1 MGKTVQVRAMKDDEV
16 EMILEEKADDFKP
29 VPLQD
34 QTTDRPEEAKD
45 LVHFLTQRDVRYNL
59 VIMTLIWLSIAL
71 SYYLLM
77 SLDST
82 SQQDYQSALFFGT
95 SEVVACV
102 MAGIAFHCVGT
113 RVSLIFSFVIS
124 FVGGISI
131 LAVSLNHEDAS
142 IPPFLLMTARFGI
155 ASALTIVYVAHSTL
169 FPVGCA
175 ATALGICN
183 FLAKGF
189 TASTPVMPQMEG
201 PLPLVL
207 FIVTTAAAAI
217 LALGIETEDSE
228 RTNRK
233 YNKAKEKLSL
243 DEDIKQLATL

>member
-1 MGKTVQVRAMKDDEV
+1 M
-16 EMILEEKADDFKP
+16 
-29 VPLQD
+29 
-34 QTTDRPEEAKD
+34 
-45 LVHFLTQRDVRYNL
+45 HYLTQRDVRYNL
-59 VIMTLIWLSIAL
+59 AIMTLIWLSIAL

-82 SQQDYQSALFFGT
+82 SQQDYQSALFFGI

-131 LAVSLNHEDAS
+131 LAVGLNHEDAS
-142 IPPFLLMTARFGI
+142 ISPFLLMAAKFGI
-155 ASALTIVYVAHSTL
+155 VCALTIVYVAHSTL

-189 TASTPVMPQMEG
+189 TASTPVMTQMKE

-207 FIVTTAAAAI
+207 FIVITATAAI
-217 LALGIETEDSE
+217 LALGLETEDSE
-228 RTNRK
+228 KTSRK
-233 YNKAKEKLSL
+233 HNKAEGKLSL

>member
-45 LVHFLTQRDVRYNL
+45 LMQYLARRAVRSNL
-59 VIMTLIWLSIAL
+59 VIMALIWLSIAL

-82 SQQDYQSALFFGT
+82 SQQDYQSALFFGI
-95 SEVVACV
+95 SEIVACV
-102 MAGIAFHCVGT
+102 IAGIAFHYVGT

-131 LAVSLNHEDAS
+131 LAYGLNH
-142 IPPFLLMTARFGI
+142 
-155 ASALTIVYVAHSTL
+155 
-169 FPVGCA
+169 
-175 ATALGICN
+175 
-183 FLAKGF
+183 
-189 TASTPVMPQMEG
+189 
-201 PLPLVL
+201 
-207 FIVTTAAAAI
+207 
-217 LALGIETEDSE
+217 
-228 RTNRK
+228 
-233 YNKAKEKLSL
+233 
-243 DEDIKQLATL
+243 